1 VQDDAADGTLG
12 GATDITSDGTLD
24 DTTDIAGEDTLDD
37 TTDIAG
43 NGILEAATDRAG
55 WQGADIKT
63 EGDQDERGMSVP
75 VVRKNSV
82 SLV

>member
-1 VQDDAADGTLG
+1 M
-12 GATDITSDGTLD
+12 DIT
-24 DTTDIAGEDTLDD
+24 GEDTLDN
-37 TTDIAG
+37 TTDMAG
-43 NGILEAATDRAG
+43 DGILKAAIDRAG

>member
-1 VQDDAADGTLG
+1 MVTLKV
-12 GATDITSDGTLD
+12 AM
-24 DTTDIAGEDTLDD
+24 
-37 TTDIAG
+37 
-43 NGILEAATDRAG
+43 DRAG

-63 EGDQDERGMSVP
+63 EGDRDERGMSVP

>member
-1 VQDDAADGTLG
+1 MGPSDGTINGARDDAMDGTLD
-12 GATDITSDGTLD
+12 GATDITGDGTLD
-24 DTTDIAGEDTLDD
+24 DTTDIAGD
-37 TTDIAG
+37 
-43 NGILEAATDRAG
+43 GILEAAMDRAG

-63 EGDQDERGMSVP
+63 EGDWDERGIS

>member
-1 VQDDAADGTLG
+1 M
-12 GATDITSDGTLD
+12 DIT
-24 DTTDIAGEDTLDD
+24 GEDTLDN
-37 TTDIAG
+37 TTDMAG
-43 NGILEAATDRAG
+43 NGILEAAMNRAG

-63 EGDQDERGMSVP
+63 EEDQDERGMSVP

>member
-1 VQDDAADGTLG
+1 M
-12 GATDITSDGTLD
+12 
-24 DTTDIAGEDTLDD
+24 DIAGD
-37 TTDIAG
+37 
-43 NGILEAATDRAG
+43 GILEAAMDRAG

-63 EGDQDERGMSVP
+63 EGDWDERGMSVP